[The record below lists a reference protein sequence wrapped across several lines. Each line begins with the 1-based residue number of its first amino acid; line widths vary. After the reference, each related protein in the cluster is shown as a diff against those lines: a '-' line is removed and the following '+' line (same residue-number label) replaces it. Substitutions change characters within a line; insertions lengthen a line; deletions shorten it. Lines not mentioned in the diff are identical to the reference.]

1 MFFLAIYWSLS
12 SRTKNLRLDQVRWPS
27 ALGSS
32 SQQHKLEGGQNSKH
46 IMLILLRV
54 FASFPVL
61 CNFLRSSSIF
71 VLCSSQWI
79 CQGAFK
85 SMWNPATNG
94 FLEQGNAQLNAQWQ
108 SADLVLLAPAIYC
121 HLDLACF
128 SKTSHGNS
136 LTHPREWQAEFTSL
150 PLFNLVDISICSRK
164 IL

>member
-1 MFFLAIYWSLS
+1 MFILAIYWSLS

-61 CNFLRSSSIF
+61 CNCLRSSSSIF

-79 CQGAFK
+79 CLPYTCQGVFK

-108 SADLVLLAPAIYC
+108 SADLVLLASAISC

-128 SKTSHGNS
+128 SKISHGSS
-136 LTHPREWQAEFTSL
+136 LTHKGVA
-150 PLFNLVDISICSRK
+150 SR
-164 IL
+164 IH